1 MTIQDTLNER
11 QGTHGNYVDQAVLS
25 CTILESFRSG
35 ANWSKLTPA
44 QEFALI
50 MIAGKIG
57 RILTGDPH
65 FKDHWTDLVG
75 YSTLVEQTIPKTE
88 GTE

>member
-1 MTIQDTLNER
+1 MNIQDTLNER
-11 QGTHGNYVDQAVLS
+11 QSTHGNYVDQAVLS

-75 YSTLVEQTIPKTE
+75 YSTLVEHTIPKTE